1 VDATVRRPAERGGG
15 FSEPELAS
23 LLRGDRA
30 VFGRLVA
37 IYDERLRALAYHLLG
52 SREAMDDALQE
63 TYLAAYR
70 GLSGFRGD
78 SSLGTWLYRITYT
91 TCLQRLRKVRAMELV
106 PLEGQERVSVAS
118 GSEEQVAVRDEL
130 RRALSELSPE
140 RCASVLLVLRDGF
153 TYAEAAAALGVPQ
166 GTVASRVAAGR
177 DQLVARLGSRKGGV
191 RW

>member
-1 VDATVRRPAERGGG
+1 MTVGRPAERGGG
-15 FSEPELAS
+15 VSEPELAS

-30 VFGRLVA
+30 AFGRLVA

-91 TCLQRLRKVRAMELV
+91 TCLQRLRKARTME
-106 PLEGQERVSVAS
+106 PLPFDDQERVLVAS
-118 GSEEQVAVRDEL
+118 GSEEQVVARDEL

-140 RCASVLLVLRDGF
+140 RCASVLLVLRDGL
-153 TYAEAAAALGVPQ
+153 TYAEAAEVLGVPQ

-177 DQLVARLGSRKGGV
+177 DQLVARLGSRKGGE